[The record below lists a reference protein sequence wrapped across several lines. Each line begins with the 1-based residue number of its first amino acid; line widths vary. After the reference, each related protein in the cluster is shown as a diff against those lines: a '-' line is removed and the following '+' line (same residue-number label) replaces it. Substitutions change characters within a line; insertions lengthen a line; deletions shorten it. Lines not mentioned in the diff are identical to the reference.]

1 MSTKTLHFVFLR
13 LGYETDDEDEDNEN
27 DLLLVKLWV
36 AKLIVPIM
44 KDVTFHHKDCSYRVV
59 RTCETCGSKMC
70 YKEESPCTDC

>member
-1 MSTKTLHFVFLR
+1 MSTETLHFIFLQ

-36 AKLIVPIM
+36 AKLIAPTM
-44 KDVTFHHKDCSYRVV
+44 KDVNFHHKDCTYQVV
-59 RTCETCGSKMC
+59 RMCETCGTKMC